1 MRTARKFALVSLAL
15 FFVAAGA
22 NHFVSPGFYVRI
34 TLPSLPAP
42 LVLVYISGFFE
53 ILGGVG
59 VLVPSVRSAA
69 GWGLILLLIA
79 VFPANL
85 YMAIHPDRFADISPA
100 ALYLRLPLQAVFIAW
115 AYWATRPARA

>member
-1 MRTARKFALVSLAL
+1 MRTARKFALVALAL

-22 NHFVSPGFYVRI
+22 NHFVNPGFYVRI
-34 TLPSLPAP
+34 TPPSLPAP

-85 YMAIHPDRFADISPA
+85 YMAIRPDRFSDISPA

-115 AYWATRPARA
+115 AYWATRAARA